1 MTTPTAARRGAVLL
15 LLLALGALPAVHAQ
29 QAASPSVATEKESYL
44 PGEPVLLLGT
54 NWAPRETVTIVIGT
68 EPPGEVTALEATADE
83 GGSFTLTATAPEAPA
98 AASSAS
104 SLATRSSARAGEPTD
119 EAEREAGPLSY
130 TVTATGLSSGA
141 SAQARFTAGYVD
153 ADAEKML
160 TQELY
165 WMDRLTYPTR
175 RFRPEWVRGAAAQD
189 ARMARGIPRGRRR
202 GPRPHGPAARG
213 IGTDDP
219 AAQTDSSPISSDTG
233 PGDAALSSL
242 STPGPFV
249 PLGPKPERMTGCSGC
264 FDYTTTSGRI
274 NSIAVDPTTTTN
286 GSIVAYAAS
295 VGGGVWKTTNCCS
308 AATTWTVVTDD
319 PLVSTTSIDTVTI
332 DPANHN
338 TIYAGTGDLNYGSF
352 SMGSQGILKS
362 TDAGATW
369 TVLGA
374 DVFGIAYPVPPGQ
387 FPQYQAVGKVRVDP
401 LNSSIVAA
409 GTKTGL
415 YLSYDGGANWTGPC
429 LTNPFPTQRQDI
441 TALELTDVGGSTRI
455 LAAVGARGF
464 ATTVQFDLGAN
475 GANGIYSAAMPANG
489 CPAFTSIASNTNGF
503 LFGTAVT
510 GSPYTTGAS
519 MNAGSGSP
527 YVNTTTGNQVGRID
541 LAVAPS
547 NPSVI
552 YAQVQSIAPN
562 NNSGCGNANGCQLG
576 VWASANGGATWSFM
590 AGSAGGSLRQCANS
604 GVGSGT
610 AGSGDYPQNWYDQAV
625 AVDPNNPDRIYVSTF
640 DVWVANRT
648 GTAFYDTTCG
658 YSGVSPKPVHVDQHA
673 LAFVPGSSSLL
684 LLGNDGGTHGTTN
697 AHVAAD
703 GLARPAWFNMD
714 TGFNTIEFYS
724 GDISGNFATSSSPS
738 AAGGA
743 QDNAPSVA
751 SFPGGATGPVQW
763 QITVGGDG
771 FYARIDPVGTG
782 PGLRYWVGNN
792 SGGLSRCAA
801 TATNTCLA
809 SGSGYASRRGNWTGD
824 QQSFILPFDLFHGGI
839 PGGDDCGPA
848 GATTGCGRLIA
859 GTTRVWETITGATA
873 TNTWVVTNNPTTQ
886 NMTKGSLGNR
896 SFINQVKYSPKWQ
909 SAAIVGTN
917 DANVWI
923 GRNLGTGVQ
932 SQAIWTNVTGGNT
945 VLPNR
950 PVLGIALDP
959 SAPAANVQTGYA
971 AVGGFNANTP
981 ATPGHVF
988 RVVCTADCATFTWSD
1003 KSGNLPDIPVDS
1015 VIVNPN
1021 FPQQVFA
1028 GSDLGLYYTDDVTAN
1043 PPVWTRFEGLPHVMI
1058 WDMQIDRGSTTLSLW
1073 TRGRGAYAWTLPLT
1087 PLAPLPTIVAA
1098 AAASG
1103 TYAGTVD
1110 LSATLTSGGNP
1121 LAGKTIAFALNGNA
1135 AGTATTDANG
1145 VATLTGAALT
1155 GIGAGSYPSGVSATF
1170 AGDDVY
1176 APGSG
1181 SGALEV
1187 AKASSSTEVTCPA
1200 SVVYDGSAQ
1209 APCTA
1214 AATGAGGLSQA
1225 VTVTYE
1231 NNVDVGTATASATFD
1246 GDDNHTGSSDSKTF
1260 AITPADSVTVVTCP
1274 ASVVYTGAAL
1284 TPCSALATGAGGLSQ
1299 ALPVAYA
1306 NNVEAGTASA
1316 SASYPGDPNHG
1327 GSSGGATFVV
1337 DRAPSSTVVTCPPS
1351 VTYDGSPQT
1360 PCSAAVTGAGGL
1372 SQSLPVSYASNTDA
1386 GAATA
1391 SATYA
1396 GDANHTGSTGSAT
1409 FQIAVA
1415 SSSTVVT
1422 CPASVTYDGTAQA
1435 PCTAAVTGAGGLSES
1450 LSVNYVNNVHVG
1462 TAMASAT
1469 FAGDANHAG
1478 SSASKTFAITR
1489 RPASVTPNA
1498 ASKVYGDADPA
1509 LTGALLG
1516 FVPGDGV
1523 TATYGRAPGETV
1535 AGSPYLIAA
1544 ALAPA
1549 SALADYDVTY
1559 NTAGFT
1565 ILRAPLTVRADDK
1578 TRAFAA
1584 PTPPLTGSITGI
1596 KRSDPISAIYFT
1608 SAVATSPVGSYPIV
1622 PVLVDP
1628 AGRLGNYTVQTVN
1641 GTFTITTAAAAVGFV
1656 DLTLAYDGTPRA
1668 VAVTTIPPGL
1678 SVAVTYNGSPTPPTA
1693 PGSYALIAT
1702 VLGGNYV
1709 GSATGTLQVS
1719 TTATVRHA
1727 PSINGRVQGSV
1738 EVLLPESQTLNGGAV
1753 ITSDLLVPGTPTV
1766 HLNGSPTYGG
1776 TIDGGGSASPSSYT
1790 VTLNGGARLGHVV
1803 RRTNAVVLPAVQAPP
1818 PPTGTRD
1825 VVLTQPGQSPG
1836 NFATLRNLTL
1846 SGGVGAVSVPA
1857 GTYGTF
1863 TVNGNSS
1870 LVLGVAGATTA
1881 AVYNLQGLVVNGG
1894 ASITI
1899 VGPVVINLGSGLATN
1914 GTIGSASHPQWLT
1927 LNFASGGLTVNG
1939 GASVHAAVLA
1949 PTGTVMVNGNVN
1961 GSVAADRLILNGGAV
1976 LVAVP

>member
-1 MTTPTAARRGAVLL
+1 VSISSRHVCRAALILLIAIGARSTVD
-15 LLLALGALPAVHAQ
+15 AQ
-29 QAASPSVATEKESYL
+29 QAGSPTVVTEKESYL

-68 EPPGEVTALEATADE
+68 EPPGEVAALEATADE
-83 GGSFTLTATAPEAPA
+83 SGSFTLTAAAPEAPA
-98 AASSAS
+98 GVRTESGA
-104 SLATRSSARAGEPTD
+104 ATRSSAPGIERPSEEP
-119 EAEREAGPLSY
+119 EAEATRVAY

-141 SAQARFTAGYVD
+141 TAQARFMAGYAD
-153 ADAEKML
+153 ADAERML

-165 WMDRLTYPTR
+165 WVDRLTYPTR

-189 ARMARGIPRGRRR
+189 ERMARGIPRGRRR
-202 GPRPHGPAARG
+202 GPGPRGPAARG
-213 IGTDDP
+213 IGADNP
-219 AAQTDSSPISSDTG
+219 AAQTGSSGISSDAG
-233 PGDAALSSL
+233 AADAAVSALGA
-242 STPGPFV
+242 TPSPFV

-274 NSIAVDPTTTTN
+274 NSIVVDPTTTTN

-308 AATTWTVVTDD
+308 ASTSWTVVTDD

-332 DPANHN
+332 DPNNHN

-374 DVFGIAYPVPPGQ
+374 NVFGIAYPVPVGQ

-401 LNSSIVAA
+401 LNSNIVAA

-415 YLSYDGGANWTGPC
+415 YLSYDGGVNWTGPC
-429 LTNPFPTQRQDI
+429 LTNAFPTQRQDI

-475 GANGIYSAAMPANG
+475 GANGIYSAIMPPNG
-489 CPAFTSIASNTNGF
+489 CPAFTPTASNANGF
-503 LFGTAVT
+503 VFGTAVT

-519 MNAGSGSP
+519 MNTGSGSP

-562 NNSGCGNANGCQLG
+562 SNNGCGNTNGCQLG
-576 VWASANGGATWSFM
+576 MWASNDGGTSWNFM

-640 DVWVANRT
+640 DVWVASRT

-697 AHVAAD
+697 AGVAAD
-703 GLARPAWFNMD
+703 GVARPTWFNMD

-724 GDISGNFATSSSPS
+724 GDISGNFASSSSPS

-763 QITVGGDG
+763 QMTVGGDG

-782 PGLRYWVGNN
+782 TGLRYWVGNN

-801 TATNTCLA
+801 SATNTCLA
-809 SGSGYASRRGNWTGD
+809 GGSGYSSRRGAWTGD
-824 QQSFILPFDLFHGGI
+824 TQSFILPFDLFHGGI
-839 PGGDDCGPA
+839 SGGDDCGPA
-848 GATTGCGRLIA
+848 GLTTGCGRLIA
-859 GTTRVWETITGATA
+859 GTTRVWETIAGATG
-873 TNTWVVTNNPTTQ
+873 TNTWVVTNNPATQ
-886 NMTKGSLGNR
+886 NMTKQSLGNR

-923 GRNLGTGVQ
+923 GRNLGTGTAN
-932 SQAIWTNVTGGNT
+932 QALWTNVTGGNT

-981 ATPGHVF
+981 STPGHVF
-988 RVVCTADCATFTWSD
+988 RVVCTADCVSFTWAD

-1043 PPVWTRFEGLPHVMI
+1043 PPVWSRFEGLPHVMI

-1073 TRGRGAYAWTLPLT
+1073 TRGRGAYAWTLPLA
-1087 PLAPLPTIVAA
+1087 PLAPLPTVVSAA
-1098 AAASG
+1098 PASG
-1103 TYAGTVD
+1103 TYAGTAD

-1121 LAGKTIAFALNGNA
+1121 LAGKTIAFALNGSA
-1135 AGTATTDANG
+1135 AGTANTDASG
-1145 VATLTGAALT
+1145 VAALT
-1155 GIGAGSYPSGVSATF
+1155 AVALSGIDAGSYPSGVTATF
-1170 AGDDVY
+1170 AGDDIY
-1176 APGSG
+1176 AAGSG
-1181 SGALEV
+1181 SGALEI

-1214 AATGAGGLSQA
+1214 TVTGAGGLSHAVA
-1225 VTVTYE
+1225 VTYQ

-1246 GDDNHTGSSDSKTF
+1246 GDTNHTGSSDSRTF
-1260 AITPADSVTVVTCP
+1260 AITPAD
-1274 ASVVYTGAAL
+1274 
-1284 TPCSALATGAGGLSQ
+1284 
-1299 ALPVAYA
+1299 
-1306 NNVEAGTASA
+1306 
-1316 SASYPGDPNHG
+1316 
-1327 GSSGGATFVV
+1327 
-1337 DRAPSSTVVTCPPS
+1337 
-1351 VTYDGSPQT
+1351 
-1360 PCSAAVTGAGGL
+1360 AAVA
-1372 SQSLPVSYASNTDA
+1372 
-1386 GAATA
+1386 
-1391 SATYA
+1391 
-1396 GDANHTGSTGSAT
+1396 
-1409 FQIAVA
+1409 
-1415 SSSTVVT
+1415 
-1422 CPASVTYDGTAQA
+1422 
-1435 PCTAAVTGAGGLSES
+1435 
-1450 LSVNYVNNVHVG
+1450 
-1462 TAMASAT
+1462 
-1469 FAGDANHAG
+1469 
-1478 SSASKTFAITR
+1478 
-1489 RPASVTPNA
+1489 
-1498 ASKVYGDADPA
+1498 
-1509 LTGALLG
+1509 
-1516 FVPGDGV
+1516 
-1523 TATYGRAPGETV
+1523 
-1535 AGSPYLIAA
+1535 
-1544 ALAPA
+1544 
-1549 SALADYDVTY
+1549 
-1559 NTAGFT
+1559 
-1565 ILRAPLTVRADDK
+1565 
-1578 TRAFAA
+1578 
-1584 PTPPLTGSITGI
+1584 
-1596 KRSDPISAIYFT
+1596 
-1608 SAVATSPVGSYPIV
+1608 
-1622 PVLVDP
+1622 
-1628 AGRLGNYTVQTVN
+1628 
-1641 GTFTITTAAAAVGFV
+1641 FV
-1656 DLTLAYDGTPRA
+1656 DLTLAYDGTPKPVAVTTMPPGLA
-1668 VAVTTIPPGL
+1668 VAVT
-1678 SVAVTYNGSPTPPTA
+1678 YDGSATPPTA
-1693 PGSYALIAT
+1693 PGSYTVVAT
-1702 VLGGNYV
+1702 ILGGNYV
-1709 GSATGTLQVS
+1709 GSATGILQIA

-1727 PSINGRVQGSV
+1727 PSINGRVEGSV
-1738 EVLLPESQTLNGGAV
+1738 EVLLPESGTLNGGAV
-1753 ITSDLLVPGTPTV
+1753 VTSDLLVPGTPTV
-1766 HLNGSPTYGG
+1766 RLNGSPNYGG
-1776 TIDGGGSASPSSYT
+1776 TIDGDGAASPSNYT
-1790 VTLNGGARLGHVV
+1790 VTLNGGARLRHVV
-1803 RRTNAVVLPAVQAPP
+1803 RRTDAVILPAVQAPP

-1825 VVLTQPGQSPG
+1825 VVITLPGQNAG
-1836 NFATLRNLTL
+1836 NFATVRNLTL
-1846 SGGVGAVSVPA
+1846 NGGAGALTVPA

-1870 LVLGVAGATTA
+1870 LVLGVAGAATP
-1881 AVYNLQGLVVNGG
+1881 AVYNLQGLTVNGG
-1894 ASITI
+1894 ASVAIL
-1899 VGPVVINLGSGLATN
+1899 GPVVINLGSGLATN
-1914 GTIGSASHPQWLT
+1914 GTIGSAAHPEWLA

-1949 PTGTVMVNGNVN
+1949 PTGAVMVNGTLN
-1961 GSVAADRLILNGGAV
+1961 GSVAADRLTLNGGAV
-1976 LVAVP
+1976 LKAIQ